1 MKETQEIHRN
11 FENVLAQWELDLH
24 RITEEELGKRETP
37 EGWTLGQVYNHLI
50 GSALNFHLR
59 QVAACCASSE
69 NASMPRNERGD
80 AAFTAGSVPPVRVQ
94 VPPSEQYTPK
104 HPQSK
109 QELFDGMA
117 RVKSAMTGALPLFE
131 SNQGGKTQH
140 PGMGWLNANDW
151 YHLIEMHW
159 RHHQWQK
166 ERILAA

>member
-1 MKETQEIHRN
+1 MEETQEIHQE
-11 FENVLAQWELDLH
+11 FENVLAQWEQDLH
-24 RITEEELGKRETP
+24 RFSEEALSKQETP

-50 GSALNFHLR
+50 NSALHFHLR
-59 QVAACCASSE
+59 QVATCCTSDD
-69 NASMPRNERGD
+69 NADQARNERGD

-117 RVKSAMTGALPLFE
+117 RVKTAMSEVLPLFE
-131 SNQGGKTQH
+131 NNQGGKTQH
-140 PGMGWLNANDW
+140 PGMGWLNAGEW
-151 YHLIEMHW
+151 YQLIEMHW